1 MCSRHYRRITTH
13 GGDIIWRCAGRVEKV
28 KHKCTARTLAQKTI
42 IEELTRQCNMVDL
55 HLDFLPQAVEQIVV
69 ENEQLHVTLRE
80 INAEKRSELLHLQD
94 HWLCQHYMKGDQR
107 AGEMLY
113 VQHSPL
119 LKRRLYFLQ
128 RASSLTKEDMEDLEQ
143 TVWFR
148 TFQKMKSYDSRY
160 RFWTWMKQII
170 RSEFSHIIKQKKR
183 RLREEVLADMSFQS
197 NALSRNID
205 GWISDEYVSFL
216 LTDLTDREY
225 KIVTRHLF
233 AGDTQRSLTKEMG
246 LSKSRVSQI
255 YLEALEKMRKK
266 IDVK

>member
-1 MCSRHYRRITTH
+1 M
-13 GGDIIWRCAGRVEKV
+13 EKV
-28 KHKCTARTLAQKTI
+28 RHKCNSQTIGQKAI
-42 IEELTRQCNMVDL
+42 IEELTQRINIVDL
-55 HLDFLPQAVEQIVV
+55 HLDFLPQAVKQIVV
-69 ENEQLHVTLRE
+69 ENGHLHIALRE
-80 INAEKRSELLHLQD
+80 IDAEKKSKLLHLQD
-94 HWLCQHYMKGDQR
+94 YWLCQHYMKGDQR

-128 RASSLTKEDMEDLEQ
+128 RASFLTKEDMEDLGQ
-143 TVWFR
+143 TVWYR
-148 TFQKMKSYDSRY
+148 AFQKMKSYDSRY

-170 RSEFSHIIKQKKR
+170 RSEFSQTIKQKKR
-183 RLREEVLADMSFQS
+183 RLPETVLEKLSFQS
-197 NALSRNID
+197 YPLSRNID

-255 YLEALEKMRKK
+255 YLEALKK
-266 IDVK
+266 IRQRTLAE

>member
-1 MCSRHYRRITTH
+1 
-13 GGDIIWRCAGRVEKV
+13 
-28 KHKCTARTLAQKTI
+28 
-42 IEELTRQCNMVDL
+42 
-55 HLDFLPQAVEQIVV
+55 
-69 ENEQLHVTLRE
+69 
-80 INAEKRSELLHLQD
+80 
-94 HWLCQHYMKGDQR
+94 
-107 AGEMLY
+107 
-113 VQHSPL
+113 
-119 LKRRLYFLQ
+119 
-128 RASSLTKEDMEDLEQ
+128 
-143 TVWFR
+143 
-148 TFQKMKSYDSRY
+148 
-160 RFWTWMKQII
+160 
-170 RSEFSHIIKQKKR
+170 
-183 RLREEVLADMSFQS
+183 MSFQS